1 MKVNFWLWQ
10 SVAKTG
16 MLKAAAQKRRR
27 NKDAGGDSVKEAK
40 TSLWTWKF
48 LVLILINLANGAAG
62 QMTFPLVASFALDLG
77 AELTVASS
85 IAGIM
90 SLVGMFMSPVAG
102 YISDRM
108 NRKRLLMVT
117 ELLYALFLLGH
128 AFADNIPFLVFL
140 RAGTGVFFTINSVLT
155 TAYASEFIPRD
166 RMGEGLGYFGLVMPL
181 AQALGPALGLGLRDA
196 MGFGAPFIAA
206 GISTIVSFACVV
218 ILPYDASATQAA
230 GKKHSLKL
238 NDLFAV
244 EFLSLMLL
252 ATLFSSANGLATTY
266 LDILATERGIPNIS
280 LFFTAYAVAL
290 VFTKPLSGKLQDK
303 KGLYFVMIPAVVF
316 AALGTFLVGIAFS
329 LSMMVLAAVCR
340 AFGQGA
346 GTPCLQAHTVRTL
359 DASKAGVAVSTI
371 IIGQNL
377 GNALAPI
384 GGSFFVTA
392 FGYEAMFCG
401 MGVLTLLVGFLL
413 LFWYYR
419 KEKKPAR

>member
-1 MKVNFWLWQ
+1 MKKNP
-10 SVAKTG
+10 SS
-16 MLKAAAQKRRR
+16 QK
-27 NKDAGGDSVKEAK
+27 N
-40 TSLWTWKF
+40 TLWTWKF
-48 LVLILINLANGAAG
+48 IVLILINLANGAAG

-102 YISDRM
+102 VHLRQD
-108 NRKRLLMVT
+108 
-117 ELLYALFLLGH
+117 EPQA
-128 AFADNIPFLVFL
+128 AADGAPSCSTPCSCWATPSRTTIPFLVFL

-384 GGSFFVTA
+384 GGSFFVES
-392 FGYEAMFCG
+392 FGYEGMFCG
-401 MGVLTLLVGFLL
+401 VGVATLFIGMLL
-413 LFWYYR
+413 LLWNYLR
-419 KEKKPAR
+419 EKRAGQ

>member
-1 MKVNFWLWQ
+1 MKG
-10 SVAKTG
+10 KTG
-16 MLKAAAQKRRR
+16 GQPAQ
-27 NKDAGGDSVKEAK
+27 
-40 TSLWTWKF
+40 LWTWKF
-48 LVLILINLANGAAG
+48 IVLILINLTNGAAG

-77 AELTVASS
+77 AELTLASS

-102 YISDRM
+102 MVSDRM
-108 NRKRLLMVT
+108 NRKRLLLIT
-117 ELLYALFLLGH
+117 ELCYAVFLLGH
-128 AFADNIPFLVFL
+128 AFTNSIPFLIFL

-181 AQALGPALGLGLRDA
+181 AQAVGPALGIALRDA
-196 MGFGAPFIAA
+196 IGFGAPFMAA
-206 GISTIVSFACVV
+206 ALSSVISFVCVLV
-218 ILPYDASATQAA
+218 LPYDGSSQQSS
-230 GKKHSLKL
+230 GKKRSIKL
-238 NDLFAV
+238 GDLFAV

-266 LDILATERGIPNIS
+266 LDILATERGIANIS

-290 VFTKPLSGKLQDK
+290 VFTKPLSGKLQDT

-316 AALGTFLVGIAFS
+316 AALGTFIVGIAFS
-329 LSMMVLAAVCR
+329 LGMMILAAVCR

-359 DASKAGVAVSTI
+359 DASRAGVAVSTI
-371 IIGQNL
+371 MIGQNL

-384 GGSFFVTA
+384 GGSFLVES
-392 FGYEAMFCG
+392 FGYEGMFCG
-401 MGVLTLLVGFLL
+401 MGVATLVIGWLL
-413 LFWYYR
+413 LFWNYKR
-419 KEKKPAR
+419 EKRAAAKG

>member
-1 MKVNFWLWQ
+1 
-10 SVAKTG
+10 
-16 MLKAAAQKRRR
+16 
-27 NKDAGGDSVKEAK
+27 
-40 TSLWTWKF
+40 
-48 LVLILINLANGAAG
+48 
-62 QMTFPLVASFALDLG
+62 MTFPLVASFALDLG

-90 SLVGMFMSPVAG
+90 SLIGMFMSPVAG
-102 YISDRM
+102 VLSDRM
-108 NRKRLLMVT
+108 NRKRLLLAT

-128 AFADNIPFLVFL
+128 AFATTIPFLVFL

-181 AQALGPALGLGLRDA
+181 AQAVGPALGLALRDA
-196 MGFGAPFIAA
+196 MGFGAPFIA
-206 GISTIVSFACVV
+206 GSISTVISFACVV
-218 ILPYDASATQAA
+218 ILPYEAKPA
-230 GKKHSLKL
+230 GPNAKQHSLKL

-266 LDILATERGIPNIS
+266 LDILATERSIPNIS

-329 LSMMVLAAVCR
+329 LGMMVLAAVCR

-371 IIGQNL
+371 MIGQNL

-384 GGSFFVTA
+384 GGSFFVES
-392 FGYEAMFCG
+392 FGYEGMFCG
-401 MGVLTLLVGFLL
+401 VGVATLFIGMLL
-413 LFWYYR
+413 LLWNYLR
-419 KEKKPAR
+419 EKRAGRQ

>member
-1 MKVNFWLWQ
+1 
-10 SVAKTG
+10 
-16 MLKAAAQKRRR
+16 
-27 NKDAGGDSVKEAK
+27 
-40 TSLWTWKF
+40 
-48 LVLILINLANGAAG
+48 
-62 QMTFPLVASFALDLG
+62 
-77 AELTVASS
+77 
-85 IAGIM
+85 
-90 SLVGMFMSPVAG
+90 
-102 YISDRM
+102 M
-108 NRKRLLMVT
+108 NRKRLLMCT

-128 AFADNIPFLVFL
+128 AFATTIPFLVFL

-181 AQALGPALGLGLRDA
+181 AQAVGPALGLALRDA
-196 MGFGAPFIAA
+196 MGFGAAFVAA
-206 GISTIVSFACVV
+206 CISTILSFVCVT
-218 ILPYDASATQAA
+218 ILPYDAKTPQE
-230 GKKHSLKL
+230 GEKKHSLKL

-290 VFTKPLSGKLQDK
+290 LIVKPITGRLQDK

-316 AALGTFLVGIAFS
+316 AALGTFLVGVAYS
-329 LSMMVLAAVCR
+329 LAMMVLAAVCR
-340 AFGQGA
+340 ALGQGA

-371 IIGQNL
+371 VIGQNL

-384 GGSFFVTA
+384 GGSFFA
-392 FGYEAMFCG
+392 ESFGYEGMFCG
-401 MGVLTLLVGFLL
+401 MGVATLFIGMFLLVWNCL
-413 LFWYYR
+413 R
-419 KEKKPAR
+419 EKKAGLQ

>member
-1 MKVNFWLWQ
+1 MKKNP
-10 SVAKTG
+10 SS
-16 MLKAAAQKRRR
+16 QK
-27 NKDAGGDSVKEAK
+27 N
-40 TSLWTWKF
+40 TLWTWKF
-48 LVLILINLANGAAG
+48 IVLILINLTNGAAG

-90 SLVGMFMSPVAG
+90 SLIGMFMSPVAG
-102 YISDRM
+102 VLSDRM
-108 NRKRLLMVT
+108 NRKRLLLAT

-128 AFADNIPFLVFL
+128 AFATTIPFLVFL

-181 AQALGPALGLGLRDA
+181 AQAVGPALGLALRDA

-206 GISTIVSFACVV
+206 SISTVISFACVV
-218 ILPYDASATQAA
+218 ILPYEAKPA
-230 GKKHSLKL
+230 GPNAKQHSLKL

-290 VFTKPLSGKLQDK
+290 VIVKPLTGRLQDK
-303 KGLYFVMIPAVVF
+303 KGLYFVMVPAVVF
-316 AALGTFLVGIAFS
+316 AALGTFLVGIAYS
-329 LSMMVLAAVCR
+329 LAMMMLAAVCR
-340 AFGQGA
+340 ALGQGA

-371 IIGQNL
+371 MIGQNL

-384 GGSFFVTA
+384 GGSFFVES
-392 FGYEAMFCG
+392 FGYEGMFCG
-401 MGVLTLLVGFLL
+401 VGVATLFIGMLL
-413 LFWYYR
+413 LLWNYLR
-419 KEKKPAR
+419 EKRAGQ

>member
-1 MKVNFWLWQ
+1 MKKPL
-10 SVAKTG
+10 S
-16 MLKAAAQKRRR
+16 QK
-27 NKDAGGDSVKEAK
+27 N
-40 TSLWTWKF
+40 TLWTWKF
-48 LVLILINLANGAAG
+48 IVLILINLTNGAAG

-90 SLVGMFMSPVAG
+90 SLIGMFMSPVAG
-102 YISDRM
+102 VLSDRM
-108 NRKRLLMVT
+108 NRKRLLMCT
-117 ELLYALFLLGH
+117 ELLYSLFLLGH
-128 AFADNIPFLVFL
+128 AFATTIPFLVFL

-181 AQALGPALGLGLRDA
+181 AQAVGPALGLALRDA
-196 MGFGAPFIAA
+196 MGFGAAFVAA
-206 GISTIVSFACVV
+206 CISTILSFVCVT
-218 ILPYDASATQAA
+218 ILPYDAKAPQE
-230 GKKHSLKL
+230 GEKKHSLKL

-290 VFTKPLSGKLQDK
+290 LIVKPITGRLQDK

-316 AALGTFLVGIAFS
+316 AALGTFLVGVAYS
-329 LSMMVLAAVCR
+329 LAMMVLAAVCR
-340 AFGQGA
+340 ALGQGA

-371 IIGQNL
+371 VIGQNL

-384 GGSFFVTA
+384 GGSFFA
-392 FGYEAMFCG
+392 ESFGYEGMFCG
-401 MGVLTLLVGFLL
+401 MGVATLFIGMFLLVWNCL
-413 LFWYYR
+413 R
-419 KEKKPAR
+419 EKKAGLQ

>member
-1 MKVNFWLWQ
+1 MKKPL
-10 SVAKTG
+10 S
-16 MLKAAAQKRRR
+16 QK
-27 NKDAGGDSVKEAK
+27 N
-40 TSLWTWKF
+40 TLWTWKF
-48 LVLILINLANGAAG
+48 IVLILINLTNGAAG
-62 QMTFPLVASFALDLG
+62 QMTFPLVARFALDLG

-90 SLVGMFMSPVAG
+90 SLIGMFMSPVAG
-102 YISDRM
+102 VLSDRM
-108 NRKRLLMVT
+108 NRKRLLMCT

-128 AFADNIPFLVFL
+128 AFATTIPFLVFL

-181 AQALGPALGLGLRDA
+181 AQAVGPALGLALRDT
-196 MGFGAPFIAA
+196 MGFGAAFVAA
-206 GISTIVSFACVV
+206 CISTILSFVCVT
-218 ILPYDASATQAA
+218 ILPYDAKAPQE
-230 GKKHSLKL
+230 GEKKHSLKL

-290 VFTKPLSGKLQDK
+290 LIVKPITGRLQDK

-316 AALGTFLVGIAFS
+316 AALGTFLVGVAYS
-329 LSMMVLAAVCR
+329 LAMMMLAAVCR
-340 AFGQGA
+340 ALGQGA

-371 IIGQNL
+371 VIGQNL

-384 GGSFFVTA
+384 GGSFFA
-392 FGYEAMFCG
+392 ESFGYEGMFCG
-401 MGVLTLLVGFLL
+401 MGVATLFIGMFLLVWNCL
-413 LFWYYR
+413 R
-419 KEKKPAR
+419 EKKAGLQ

>member
-1 MKVNFWLWQ
+1 MQENIPN
-10 SVAKTG
+10 S
-16 MLKAAAQKRRR
+16 KA
-27 NKDAGGDSVKEAK
+27 
-40 TSLWTWKF
+40 SLWTWKF
-48 LVLILINLANGAAG
+48 IVLILINLTNGAAG
-62 QMTFPLVASFALDLG
+62 QMTFPLVASFALGLG

-90 SLVGMFMSPVAG
+90 SLIGMFMSPVAG
-102 YISDRM
+102 VLSDRM
-108 NRKRLLMVT
+108 NRKRLLMCT

-128 AFADNIPFLVFL
+128 AFATTIPFLVFL

-181 AQALGPALGLGLRDA
+181 AQAVGPALRDA

-206 GISTIVSFACVV
+206 SISTVISFACVV
-218 ILPYDASATQAA
+218 ILPYEAKPA
-230 GKKHSLKL
+230 GPNAKQHSLKL

-266 LDILATERGIPNIS
+266 LDILATERNIPNIS

-329 LSMMVLAAVCR
+329 LGMMVLAAVCR

-359 DASKAGVAVSTI
+359 DTSKAGVAVSTI
-371 IIGQNL
+371 MIGQNL

-384 GGSFFVTA
+384 GGSFFVES
-392 FGYEAMFCG
+392 FGYEGMFCG
-401 MGVLTLLVGFLL
+401 VGVATLFIGMLL
-413 LFWYYR
+413 LLWNYLR
-419 KEKKPAR
+419 EKRAGRQ

>member
-1 MKVNFWLWQ
+1 MQGKL
-10 SVAKTG
+10 SS
-16 MLKAAAQKRRR
+16 QK
-27 NKDAGGDSVKEAK
+27 N
-40 TSLWTWKF
+40 TLWTWKF
-48 LVLILINLANGAAG
+48 IVLILINLTNGAAG

-77 AELTVASS
+77 AELMVASS

-90 SLVGMFMSPVAG
+90 SLIGMFMSPVAG
-102 YISDRM
+102 VLSDRM
-108 NRKRLLMVT
+108 NRKRLLLAT

-128 AFADNIPFLVFL
+128 AFATTIPFLVFL

-181 AQALGPALGLGLRDA
+181 AQAVGPALGLALRDA

-206 GISTIVSFACVV
+206 SISTVISFACVV
-218 ILPYDASATQAA
+218 ILPYEAKPA
-230 GKKHSLKL
+230 GPNAKQHSLKL

-266 LDILATERGIPNIS
+266 LDILATERSIPNIS

-329 LSMMVLAAVCR
+329 LGMMVLAAVCR

-371 IIGQNL
+371 MIGQNL

-384 GGSFFVTA
+384 GGIFFVES
-392 FGYEAMFCG
+392 FGYEGMFCG
-401 MGVLTLLVGFLL
+401 VGVATLFIGMLL
-413 LFWYYR
+413 LLWNYLR
-419 KEKKPAR
+419 EKRAGRQ

>member
-1 MKVNFWLWQ
+1 
-10 SVAKTG
+10 
-16 MLKAAAQKRRR
+16 
-27 NKDAGGDSVKEAK
+27 
-40 TSLWTWKF
+40 
-48 LVLILINLANGAAG
+48 
-62 QMTFPLVASFALDLG
+62 MTFPLVASFALDLG

-90 SLVGMFMSPVAG
+90 SLIGMFMSPVAG
-102 YISDRM
+102 VLSDRM
-108 NRKRLLMVT
+108 NRKRLLLAT

-128 AFADNIPFLVFL
+128 AFATTIPFLVFL

-181 AQALGPALGLGLRDA
+181 AQAVGPALGLALRDA

-206 GISTIVSFACVV
+206 SISTVISFACVV
-218 ILPYDASATQAA
+218 ILPYEAKPA
-230 GKKHSLKL
+230 GPNAKQHSLKL

-266 LDILATERGIPNIS
+266 LDILATERNIPNIS

-329 LSMMVLAAVCR
+329 LGMMVLAAVCR

-359 DASKAGVAVSTI
+359 DTSKAGVAVSTI
-371 IIGQNL
+371 MIGQNL

-384 GGSFFVTA
+384 GGSFFVES
-392 FGYEAMFCG
+392 FGYEGMFCG
-401 MGVLTLLVGFLL
+401 VGVATLFIGMLL
-413 LFWYYR
+413 LLWNYLR
-419 KEKKPAR
+419 EKRAGRQ

>member
-1 MKVNFWLWQ
+1 MQGKL
-10 SVAKTG
+10 SS
-16 MLKAAAQKRRR
+16 QK
-27 NKDAGGDSVKEAK
+27 N
-40 TSLWTWKF
+40 TLWTWKF
-48 LVLILINLANGAAG
+48 IVLILINLTNGAAG

-90 SLVGMFMSPVAG
+90 SLIGMFMSPVAG
-102 YISDRM
+102 VLSDRM
-108 NRKRLLMVT
+108 NRKRLLLAT

-128 AFADNIPFLVFL
+128 AFATTIPFLVFL

-181 AQALGPALGLGLRDA
+181 AQAVGPALGLALRDA

-218 ILPYDASATQAA
+218 ILPYEAKPA
-230 GKKHSLKL
+230 GPNAKQHSLKL

-266 LDILATERGIPNIS
+266 LDILATERNIPNIS

-329 LSMMVLAAVCR
+329 LGMMVLAAVCR

-359 DASKAGVAVSTI
+359 DTSKAGVAVSTI
-371 IIGQNL
+371 MIGQNL

-384 GGSFFVTA
+384 GGSFFVES
-392 FGYEAMFCG
+392 FGYEGMFCG
-401 MGVLTLLVGFLL
+401 VGVATLFIGMLL
-413 LFWYYR
+413 LLWNYLR
-419 KEKKPAR
+419 EKRAGRQ

>member
-1 MKVNFWLWQ
+1 MKKPL
-10 SVAKTG
+10 S
-16 MLKAAAQKRRR
+16 QK
-27 NKDAGGDSVKEAK
+27 N
-40 TSLWTWKF
+40 TLWTWKF
-48 LVLILINLANGAAG
+48 IVLILINLTNGAAG

-90 SLVGMFMSPVAG
+90 SLIGMFMSPVAG
-102 YISDRM
+102 VLSDRM
-108 NRKRLLMVT
+108 NRKWLLMCT

-128 AFADNIPFLVFL
+128 AFATTIPFLVFL

-181 AQALGPALGLGLRDA
+181 AQAVGPALGLALRDA
-196 MGFGAPFIAA
+196 MGFGAAFVAA
-206 GISTIVSFACVV
+206 CISTILSFVCVT
-218 ILPYDASATQAA
+218 ILPYDAKAPQE
-230 GKKHSLKL
+230 GEKKHSLKL
-238 NDLFAV
+238 NDLVAV

-290 VFTKPLSGKLQDK
+290 VIVKPITGRLQDK

-316 AALGTFLVGIAFS
+316 AALGTFLVGVAYS
-329 LSMMVLAAVCR
+329 LAMMMLAAVCR
-340 AFGQGA
+340 ALGQGA

-371 IIGQNL
+371 VIGQNL

-384 GGSFFVTA
+384 GGSFFVES
-392 FGYEAMFCG
+392 FGYEGMFCG
-401 MGVLTLLVGFLL
+401 MGVATLFIGMFLLVWNCL
-413 LFWYYR
+413 R
-419 KEKKPAR
+419 EKKAGLQ